1 MKGRREESG
10 REACRDGKA
19 ALVFCQGKRH
29 PFSGANTIV
38 KTFLS
43 VFLVGCGSFMG
54 GAARFL
60 VSKGLSAGGGAGFP
74 WATFAVN
81 VAGCFLLGLA
91 AGFAGRAGGID
102 PRLRLLLATGFCGG
116 FTTFSTFMDENAAFL
131 RSGHGTMIALYVAA
145 SLALGFAAVLLG
157 HHLAK

>member
-1 MKGRREESG
+1 MAGSAPRHGAVCNCGGRALLVDSR
-10 REACRDGKA
+10 AVNALRDI
-19 ALVFCQGKRH
+19 L
-29 PFSGANTIV
+29 
-38 KTFLS
+38 
-43 VFLVGCGSFMG
+43 LVGCGSFFG

-60 VSKGLSAGGGAGFP
+60 VAKALPSGGGAGFP
-74 WATFAVN
+74 WATIAVN
-81 VAGCFLLGLA
+81 VAGCFLLGLV

-131 RSGHGTMIALYVAA
+131 RSGHGAMIALYVAA

>member
-1 MKGRREESG
+1 MQGW
-10 REACRDGKA
+10 KA

-60 VSKGLSAGGGAGFP
+60 VSKVLPTGGGSGFP

-81 VAGCFLLGLA
+81 VAGCFLLGLV
-91 AGFAGRAGGID
+91 AGFSGRAGGFD
-102 PRLRLLLATGFCGG
+102 PRLRFFLATGFCGG
-116 FTTFSTFMDENAAFL
+116 FTTFSSFMDENAALL
-131 RSGHGTMIALYVAA
+131 RSGHGTIFALYLAA
-145 SLALGFAAVLLG
+145 SLALGFAAVLFG